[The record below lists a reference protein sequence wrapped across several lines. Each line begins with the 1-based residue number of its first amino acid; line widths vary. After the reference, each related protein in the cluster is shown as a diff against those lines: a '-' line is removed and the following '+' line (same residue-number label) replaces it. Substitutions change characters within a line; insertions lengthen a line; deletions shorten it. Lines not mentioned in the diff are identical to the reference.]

1 MAETNKVRRRANVT
15 DLSREGSTQVIVRSD
30 RDAISEL
37 LGATASPVAVRGA
50 LPPGRR
56 HLRWGLVAAGV
67 ALAVTLL
74 LWMQYRSGY
83 VTSTNAAVRGHVSE
97 MGSRINGRVAAVTV
111 DAGDVVEAG
120 QVLVQLEDQHLV
132 AELEV
137 ARAQVAAARA
147 YAELAR
153 ITYGLNRQLVSLNG
167 ATRVELNRSDSERRV
182 REAELLAAQARVSR
196 AEAEL
201 ESAAIRAPQ
210 RGAVVRRIVQPG
222 AAVEAGKPAIAL
234 WLGDELWVEAW
245 IDEDDLGFV
254 RQGSR
259 ATVTL
264 NAFPGRE
271 FAGVVDRVGLAT
283 DLEQPDSALPH
294 PRFARMRSAPVLG
307 IRIRLADPPQH
318 LVPGLSARVAIK
330 KGE

>member
-1 MAETNKVRRRANVT
+1 MPKSNRLRRRETLTEV
-15 DLSREGSTQVIVRSD
+15 SHVGSTQVVVRSD

-37 LGATASPVAVRGA
+37 LGATASPVVRRA
-50 LPPGRR
+50 PGRR
-56 HLRWGLVAAGV
+56 QLRWGIVAVGV
-67 ALAVTLL
+67 TLAVTLL
-74 LWMQYRSGY
+74 LWLHYRSGF

-97 MGSRINGRVAAVTV
+97 LGSRLNGRVAAVMV
-111 DAGDVVEAG
+111 DAGDTVEAG
-120 QVLVQLEDQHLV
+120 QVLVQLEDRHLV

-147 YAELAR
+147 NAELAR
-153 ITYGLNRQLVSLNG
+153 LTHTLNSTLFEMRGVS
-167 ATRVELNRSDSERRV
+167 RSDLNRSDAERRV
-182 REAELLAAQARVSR
+182 REAELLAAQARVQR

-201 ESAAIRAPQ
+201 ESATIRAPL

-245 IDEDDLGFV
+245 MDEDDLGFV

-259 ATVTL
+259 ASVTL

-271 FAGVVDRVGLAT
+271 FGGIVDRIGLAT

-294 PRFARMRSAPVLG
+294 PRFSRMRSAPVLAV
-307 IRIRLADPPQH
+307 RIRLNEPPSH
-318 LVPGLSARVAIK
+318 LVPGLSARVSIK

>member
-1 MAETNKVRRRANVT
+1 MAKSTKLRRSEATTVV
-15 DLSREGSTQVIVRSD
+15 SWGTQVVPAE

-37 LGATASPVAVRGA
+37 LGANASPVVRRAPDRRYVRWTLIAAAVA
-50 LPPGRR
+50 
-56 HLRWGLVAAGV
+56 V
-67 ALAVTLL
+67 AVTLL
-74 LWMQYRSGY
+74 LWLQHRSGY

-97 MGSRINGRVAAVTV
+97 MGSRIDGRVAAVTA
-111 DAGDVVEAG
+111 DAGDIVEAG
-120 QVLVQLEDQHLV
+120 QVLVQLEDGHLR
-132 AELEV
+132 AEVEV

-147 YAELAR
+147 HADGARLNYAMTRSLH
-153 ITYGLNRQLVSLNG
+153 GLNG
-167 ATRVELNRSDSERRV
+167 ASRADLNRADAERRV
-182 REAELLAAQARVSR
+182 REAELLAAQARVTR

-201 ESAAIRAPQ
+201 ESAAIRAPE
-210 RGAVVRRIVQPG
+210 RGAVVRRIVEPG
-222 AAVEAGKPAIAL
+222 GAVEAGRPAIAM

-254 RQGSR
+254 RRGDT
-259 ATVTL
+259 AAVTL

-294 PRFARMRSAPVLG
+294 PRFSRMRSAPVLG
-307 IRIRLADPPQH
+307 VRIRLDEPPPN